1 MECVWWLED
10 FYKDM
15 YSMKKSNSYFLFR
28 VGVFGFNLIVQVAVL
43 YFIFPSI
50 FFLYVI
56 GYEREVKKF
65 LRSNSF

>member
-1 MECVWWLED
+1 
-10 FYKDM
+10 M